1 MADSVV
7 GLEIRA
13 DSAGA
18 IKSVGSIK
26 AELKAAQQES
36 ISLSREFGDFSAEAT
51 AAAKK
56 VANLRD
62 EIGDANARIK
72 LFDPGAKFQ
81 AFTGVLNTAAGGFSA
96 LTGAAALFGSE
107 SEDLQ
112 KTLVK
117 VQSALALTQGLN
129 AIADAGDA
137 FKNFG
142 LIAKQALNGIK
153 TGIAATGIGALVV
166 ALGLIVAYWEDIK
179 ELVSGVTAEA
189 EQLNEVAQEN
199 LEIENQKT
207 ENLGSQDNIL
217 KLQGKSE
224 KEILDLKIQQL
235 DANIKAQEAAIEAGE
250 VVRKQQIAA
259 TERNQ
264 RLLKGL
270 IDFFT
275 IPIRAI
281 TKFGIDSINTIVSAL
296 NLIPGVNID
305 FKLNGQG
312 IDDAN
317 TFLSKL
323 IFDPEKTKAD
333 GEAAAAEAEKVLL
346 KLQNDRAG
354 LILSQN
360 GSGAIKAKEPEKLKE
375 DKTKEN
381 LEKALSDA
389 RNLKESV
396 LRQDEKIED
405 EFGKSLKEKKDQR
418 LKDDLDRQK
427 ISNDAAIEAAKTR
440 EQLDAEEAARIKQT
454 ADARIATFQAI
465 GSALG
470 TLGDIVGKET
480 VAGKAL
486 SIAQATID
494 TIAGATKAF
503 AQGGVF
509 GFVTGGAI
517 IAAGLANV
525 RKIIATKI
533 PGQSAGG
540 SVPSITAPQAPNIPR
555 PQQQTT
561 ALDRN
566 SLNQIGNATA
576 RAFVVES
583 DVTNSQ
589 ERIRQLNRA
598 ARLG

>member
-26 AELKAAQQES
+26 TELKAAQQEA
-36 ISLSREFGDFSAEAT
+36 ISLAREFGDFSTQAVEAS
-51 AAAKK
+51 KR

-166 ALGLIVAYWEDIK
+166 ALGLIVAYWEDIA
-179 ELVSGVTAEA
+179 ELVSGVSD
-189 EQLNEVAQEN
+189 EQEDLNKLTDENVKAQQEK
-199 LEIENQKT
+199 LDTID
-207 ENLGSQDNIL
+207 SQDNVL

-224 KEILDLKIQQL
+224 KEILAIKIKQT
-235 DANIKAQEAAIEAGE
+235 DEVIAAT
-250 VVRKQQIAA
+250 KQQIENAKTTKALQVAA
-259 TERNQ
+259 AERNAKI
-264 RLLKGL
+264 LKGFL
-270 IDFFT
+270 DFIA
-275 IPIRAI
+275 IPIRAV
-281 TKFGIDSINTIVSAL
+281 TQLGIDAINGIAGLL
-296 NLIPGVNID
+296 NKIPGVNIPIQI
-305 FKLNGQG
+305 NGNP
-312 IDDAN
+312 IDSA
-317 TFLSKL
+317 TGFLTSL
-323 IFDPEKTKAD
+323 IFDPKEVADKAD
-333 GEAAAAEAEKVLL
+333 AYSAELQKNVS
-346 KLQNDRAG
+346 KLENDRAG
-354 LILSQN
+354 LILSGQDKG
-360 GSGAIKAKEPEKLKE
+360 GSGKDKQTKELEQFNAFYKGKTDTISEFADYEKEFAKQAADGAKAAQEQEERDAAWGIANFERIKKEDAEKLAA
-375 DKTKEN
+375 EN
-381 LEKALSDA
+381 ALTA
-389 RNLKESV
+389 
-396 LRQDEKIED
+396 
-405 EFGKSLKEKKDQR
+405 
-418 LKDDLDRQK
+418 QK
-427 ISNDAAIEAAKTR
+427 VANAQIVS
-440 EQLDAEEAARIKQT
+440 
-454 ADARIATFQAI
+454 
-465 GSALG
+465 SALG
-470 TLGDIVGKET
+470 SLADVVGRQT
-480 VAGKAL
+480 AAGKAL
-486 SIAQATID
+486 AIAQASID
-494 TIAGATKAF
+494 GFLAVQKALASAPPPF
-503 AQGGVF
+503 NF
-509 GFVTGGAI
+509 
-517 IAAGLANV
+517 IAAAAVGVATLANIK
-525 RKIIATKI
+525 KIVGTKI
-533 PGQSAGG
+533 PGQGG
-540 SVPSITAPQAPNIPR
+540 GGGAVPSGLVPATPNIPR

-566 SLNQIGNATA
+566 SLNQIGNASA

-583 DVTNSQ
+583 DVSGSQ
-589 ERIRQLNRA
+589 ERIRRLNRA